1 MGLSYRHI
9 GQYQQAIE
17 LHQQSLAI
25 DHAIGDRQGE
35 AVSLGNL
42 GLINYRYLGQY
53 QRSIELHQ
61 QSLAIE
67 REIGDRQGEAISL
80 NNLGSA
86 HININQLAEAEA
98 VLSQSIEAYE
108 ALRVDLSDAQLIAI
122 ADTQSQAYNNLERA
136 LIAQNKTLE
145 ALAITER
152 GRAQA
157 FALQLAIRQGESFDA
172 PVTYPSVAD
181 IQRIAAE
188 QNTTIVEYSIVF
200 DETLHIWVIS
210 PSGDIQFRQVSLAD
224 LSADTLTV
232 FIQQTR
238 NSLGVRGNRNASA
251 APQYNPE
258 FIARRQAETDQNLK
272 DLHNLLIEPIA
283 DLLPT
288 DPEANVV
295 FIPQG
300 ELFLVPFPA
309 LKDESGTYLIEKHT
323 ISTAPSIQVL
333 GLAGE
338 RERGNGG
345 VGSGLR
351 REPSRTGVGDVLII
365 GNPTMP
371 TVTIADESGLQD
383 FQLTALPGAQ
393 REARAIGEFLGIT
406 PLIGSQATEAQVK
419 AQLPNVDLIH
429 LATHG
434 LLEYGDPQALAVRD
448 FPGAIA
454 LAPGNGED
462 GLLTASEILDMELQA
477 NLAVLSACD
486 TGRGRITGD
495 GVVGLSRA
503 LITAGVPSVV
513 VSLWAVPD
521 SPTADLMS
529 EFYRQLD
536 QGQPK
541 AQALRQ
547 AMLTTM
553 ETHRDPRDW
562 AAFTLIGESE

>member
-1 MGLSYRHI
+1 
-9 GQYQQAIE
+9 
-17 LHQQSLAI
+17 
-25 DHAIGDRQGE
+25 
-35 AVSLGNL
+35 
-42 GLINYRYLGQY
+42 
-53 QRSIELHQ
+53 
-61 QSLAIE
+61 
-67 REIGDRQGEAISL
+67 
-80 NNLGSA
+80 
-86 HININQLAEAEA
+86 
-98 VLSQSIEAYE
+98 
-108 ALRVDLSDAQLIAI
+108 
-122 ADTQSQAYNNLERA
+122 TYNNLEIV
-136 LIAQNKTLE
+136 LIAQNKNIE

-157 FALQLAIRQGESFDA
+157 FALQLALRQGESADT
-172 PVTYPSVAD
+172 VTYPSVTD
-181 IQRIAAE
+181 IQRIAVE
-188 QNTTIVEYSIVF
+188 QNTTLVEYSLTRDRQALF
-200 DETLHIWVIS
+200 IWVIS
-210 PSGDIQFRQVSLAD
+210 PAGDIQFRQVSLSD
-224 LSADTLTV
+224 LFTDTLTG

-238 NSLGVRGNRNASA
+238 DSLGVRGSRTTA
-251 APQYNPE
+251 APQLRPDV
-258 FIARRQAETDQNLK
+258 IARLQAETDQNLK

-288 DPEANVV
+288 DSDANVV
-295 FIPQG
+295 FVPQG

-309 LKDESGTYLIEKHT
+309 LKDTDGTYLIEKHT

-333 GLAGE
+333 GLTNE
-338 RERGNGG
+338 TSPSTPLRELPLPCL
-345 VGSGLR
+345 LR
-351 REPSRTGVGDVLII
+351 RRCANDSAQGAVLV

-371 TVTIADESGLQD
+371 TVTIPDANGLQEV
-383 FQLTALPGAQ
+383 QLSSLPGAQ
-393 REARAIGEFLGIT
+393 REAQAIGEFLNIT
-406 PLIGSQATEAQVK
+406 PLIGDQATEAQVK

-521 SPTADLMS
+521 APTAALMS

-536 QGQPK
+536 QGHSK

-547 AMLTTM
+547 AMLITL
-553 ETHRDPRDW
+553 EQSPDPKDW
-562 AAFTLIGESE
+562 AAFTLIGAME